1 MTRDALVKNVK
12 QQDAK
17 NREEKYM
24 KVFKHLRSDWFRYG
38 FETLAVIVGILIAFA
53 LENWQDTLQIKKEEH
68 EILLNLHSDLLLAKQ
83 QSSDIINEEEE
94 SFNFLLSALNSNRD
108 SLPEEFFSDS
118 IFYQVFWNV
127 DMDVPVINAYSDIKN
142 TGKTGLITNEIIRKR
157 LTHLEL
163 GIMHLRTQVDDRLKV
178 QQLRIDALLVNDL
191 NFVRMIKTTI
201 PEFQIEREPE
211 NNYRLL
217 MEDQKIRNLAAI
229 KLSLTNDVIRF
240 RKELDAEIQSL
251 ISLLEA
257 EIERF

>member
-1 MTRDALVKNVK
+1 
-12 QQDAK
+12 
-17 NREEKYM
+17 M

-68 EILLNLHSDLLLAKQ
+68 EILLNLHSDLLQAKQ
-83 QSSDIINEEEE
+83 QSSELINGELK

-108 SLPEEFFSDS
+108 PLPEEFFSDS
-118 IFYQVFWNV
+118 IFYQVLWDV
-127 DMDVPVINAYSDIKN
+127 DMDIPVITAYSEIKN
-142 TGKTGLITNEIIRKR
+142 TGKPGLITNEKIRQS
-157 LTHLEL
+157 LTNLEL
-163 GIMHLRTQVDDRLKV
+163 GIMHLGTQVDDRLKV

-201 PEFQIEREPE
+201 PEFQIEGEPE

-217 MEDQKIRNLAAI
+217 LEDQKIRNLVAI
-229 KLSLTNDVIRF
+229 KSSLTKVVIRY
-240 RKELDAEIQSL
+240 REELDAEIQSL

-257 EIERF
+257 EIECF

>member
-1 MTRDALVKNVK
+1 
-12 QQDAK
+12 
-17 NREEKYM
+17 M
-24 KVFKHLRSDWFRYG
+24 KVFKHLRSEWFRYG

-83 QSSDIINEEEE
+83 QSSELINAELK

-108 SLPEEFFSDS
+108 PLPEEFFSDS
-118 IFYQVFWNV
+118 IFYQVLWDV
-127 DMDVPVINAYSDIKN
+127 DMDIPVITAYSEIKN
-142 TGKTGLITNEIIRKR
+142 TGKTGLITNEKIRQS
-157 LTHLEL
+157 LTTLEL
-163 GIMHLRTQVDDRLKV
+163 GIMHLGLQVDDRLKV
-178 QQLRIDALLVNDL
+178 QQLRIDGLLVNEL

-201 PEFQIEREPE
+201 PEFQIEGEPE

-217 MEDQKIRNLAAI
+217 MEDQRIRNLVAI
-229 KLSLTNDVIRF
+229 KSSLTNDVIKY